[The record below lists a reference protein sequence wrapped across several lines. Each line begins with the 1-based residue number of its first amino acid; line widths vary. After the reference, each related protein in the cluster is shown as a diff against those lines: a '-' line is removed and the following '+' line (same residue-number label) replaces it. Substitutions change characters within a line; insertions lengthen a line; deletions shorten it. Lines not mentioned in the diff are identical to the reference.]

1 MAISSRPPL
10 EAEMREEVFLSNH
23 GALTGLQ
30 TEGEEQICTGQ
41 RAVFYFVFIFFLY
54 IFLNGE

>member
-30 TEGEEQICTGQ
+30 TGEEQICTGR
-41 RAVFYFVFIFFLY
+41 RAVCYFVFIFF